1 MGGILSAESFQGWM
15 SEMAVILI
23 PDGLLALVQPLV
35 NVSFPHSVFLSVRR
49 RDKQVILKLKESGV
63 WQGPH
68 SVSAHNMVS

>member
-15 SEMAVILI
+15 SEIAVILI

-49 RDKQVILKLKESGV
+49 DNR
-63 WQGPH
+63 
-68 SVSAHNMVS
+68 